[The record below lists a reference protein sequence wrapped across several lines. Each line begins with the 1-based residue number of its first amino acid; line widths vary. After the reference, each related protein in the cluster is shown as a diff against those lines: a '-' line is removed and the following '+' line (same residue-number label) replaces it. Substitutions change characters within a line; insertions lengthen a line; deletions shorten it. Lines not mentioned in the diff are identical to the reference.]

1 MSGKKIVLIT
11 GANGLL
17 GRHLLQSLNGSQQYA
32 VEALVHRQPA
42 TPVPGVAYR
51 IVDLS
56 SEWSIDALPPKADA
70 VIHLAQSAH
79 FRDFPNKALDVFS
92 VNVASTARLLD
103 YACRAGARKFLYAS
117 SGGIYGTGKQAFR
130 ENSPIGAPGLLGYYL
145 GSKLCGETLAQSYA
159 AQMQVVILR
168 FFFMYGPG
176 QNRTMLLPRL
186 VDSIL
191 NGRSIALQGEEG
203 LRVNPIHVADASA
216 AVIAALNSE
225 QSAIYNIAGPHIVS
239 LREICRQIEALTG
252 KQGVYT
258 QSAGA
263 PQDVL
268 GDISAMVSALHEPEV
283 KLIDGLKDIL

>member
-17 GRHLLQSLNGSQQYA
+17 GRHLLQLLNGSQQYA

-103 YACRAGARKFLYAS
+103 YAYRAEARQFLYAS
-117 SGGIYGTGKQAFR
+117 SGGIYGSGKQAFR
-130 ENSPIGAPGLLGYYL
+130 ENSPLGDPGLLGYYL

-159 AQMQVVILR
+159 ALMQVVILR

-186 VDSIL
+186 VDSIRD
-191 NGRSIALQGEEG
+191 GRSIVLQGEDG

-225 QSAIYNIAGPHIVS
+225 QSAIYNIAGPHVVS

-252 KQGVYT
+252 KPGVYT
-258 QSAGA
+258 QNART

-268 GDISAMVSALHEPEV
+268 GDISAMVSSLHAPTIPLSE
-283 KLIDGLKDIL
+283 GLRDLL